1 MAPTQ
6 DEQTKIS
13 GIVQEVLDENYTPL
27 QIKNFT
33 LKEDTENDKSLVTC
47 ELVLGEQEILVEGQG
62 SGVVDALFC
71 TIIKEL
77 SIQYSSLNNI
87 QLIDFI
93 MKVTP
98 EKKGIGSSGFVSI
111 DLAVRNRRGNKT
123 HFLHKSRSIIGA
135 AIQVVQKCIE
145 YFINSELAIVQLKK
159 SLQNAKERNRM
170 DLVTKYTHMMSELVK
185 NMPYN
190 NILMEEK

>member
-13 GIVQEVLDENYTPL
+13 GIVQEVLNENYISL
-27 QIKNFT
+27 QIKNFA
-33 LKEDTENDKSLVTC
+33 LKEDLEHDKSLVTC
-47 ELVLGEQEILVEGQG
+47 QLLLGEEEILVEGQG

-87 QLIDFI
+87 QLVDFI

-98 EKKGIGSSGFVSI
+98 EKKGIGSNGFVSI
-111 DLAVRNRRGNKT
+111 DLAVRNGRGNKT
-123 HFLHKSRSIIGA
+123 HFLHKSRSIIGTV
-135 AIQVVQKCIE
+135 IQVVQKCIE
-145 YFINSELAIVQLKK
+145 YFINSELTIIQLKK
-159 SLQNAKERNRM
+159 SLQNANERNRM
-170 DLVTKYTHMMSELVK
+170 DLVTKYTRMMSELVK

>member
-6 DEQTKIS
+6 NEQTKIS

-33 LKEDTENDKSLVTC
+33 LKEDMENDKSLVTC

-77 SIQYSSLNNI
+77 SIQYPSLSNI
-87 QLIDFI
+87 QLVDFI
-93 MKVTP
+93 MKVKP
-98 EKKGIGSSGFVSI
+98 EKNGIGSNGFVSI

-123 HFLHKSRSIIGA
+123 NFLHKSRSIIGTV
-135 AIQVVQKCIE
+135 IQVVQKCIE
-145 YFINSELAIVQLKK
+145 YFINSELAIIQLKK

-170 DLVTKYTHMMSELVK
+170 DLVTDYTHKMSELVK

-190 NILMEEK
+190 KILTEEK

>member
-6 DEQTKIS
+6 NEQTKIS
-13 GIVQEVLDENYTPL
+13 EIVQKVLNKKYVPL
-27 QIKNFT
+27 QIKNFG
-33 LKEDTENDKSLVTC
+33 LKEDLENDKSLVTC
-47 ELVLGEQEILVEGQG
+47 ELVHGKEKILVEGQG

-71 TIIKEL
+71 TIIDEL
-77 SIQYSSLNNI
+77 NTQYSSLRNI

-93 MKVTP
+93 MKVKP
-98 EKKGIGSSGFVSI
+98 ERNGIGSNGFVKI

-123 HFLHKSRSIIGA
+123 HFLHESRSIIGA
-135 AIQVVQKCIE
+135 VVQVVQKCIE
-145 YFINSELAIVQLKK
+145 YFINSELAIIQLKK